1 MYKSTV
7 YYINMAYIFEKQTYL
22 LVVTKILSGIY
33 AYPFHSAYCKDN
45 EFEIYWVWGV
55 GTSTFWTQDFNLYS
69 KKSSRKLRPTSVGQH
84 LIVIITMN
92 GKRMFKS
99 IHLSIKN

>member
-45 EFEIYWVWGV
+45 EFEIY
-55 GTSTFWTQDFNLYS
+55 
-69 KKSSRKLRPTSVGQH
+69 
-84 LIVIITMN
+84 
-92 GKRMFKS
+92 
-99 IHLSIKN
+99 